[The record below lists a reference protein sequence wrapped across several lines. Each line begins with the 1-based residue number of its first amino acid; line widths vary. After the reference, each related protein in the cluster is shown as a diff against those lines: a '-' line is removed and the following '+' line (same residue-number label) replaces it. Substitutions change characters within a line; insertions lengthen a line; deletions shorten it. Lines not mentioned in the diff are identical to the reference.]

1 MFSAMGSFG
10 RDVFVLMLMIVGKS
24 CLVALCLVVSVTNLL
39 SFIVSV
45 GKPACKKYDLTGDR

>member
-1 MFSAMGSFG
+1 MLSAMGSFG
-10 RDVFVLMLMIVGKS
+10 RDVFVLMLMMVGKS
-24 CLVALCLVVSVTNLL
+24 CLVVSVTNLL